1 MKAKPQAKRALANCK
16 AKPQIKPR
24 LAAFK
29 MKAIS

>member
-1 MKAKPQAKRALANCK
+1 MKAKPKAKRHLAISK
-16 AKPQIKPR
+16 AKPSIKPR

>member
-1 MKAKPQAKRALANCK
+1 MKAKPKAKRALSNSK